1 MKRANPQFATPSLG
15 SSEVSTDPCLLDRK
29 RLRPTAAASA
39 APNRLKSMTKQLS
52 SSSLVIRKDA
62 ALQRKQ
68 LHPMQQVEPP
78 YLPTSSTGRG
88 RADNSQVR
96 VQLLPVQ
103 AENIRLQSM
112 ATSRFRTH
120 IWRHGPSQAMSRSQ
134 STACLVRSRSP
145 SQPHPSRPHLSLSH
159 AVRSQS
165 PPVTRSQSPSVTRSQ
180 SPSVTRSQSP
190 SVTRSQS
197 PSVTRSQSPS
207 LLRSGPQ
214 SRVRARSQSPSR
226 PPRSLFKCRRH
237 SPSRSQTGQ
246 SRPTRRVRFADQIRA
261 FLFER
266 ALGFSCVPS
275 RGSVGLGMQLNH
287 CAVESLAPHDRPVD
301 DNNSS
306 SSTGY
311 SAAFGFRLAEDGQA
325 LSPLPVRSRRQLL
338 RESGV
343 RRADSAE
350 ERAEC
355 RLIRASRERCGC
367 DCPDGCILGVCP
379 CAGDEIPCQVDRAG
393 FPCACARPEAC
404 ANPAG
409 RLEFNPSRVRAHYVH
424 TAHRLSLESEQQQAD
439 LFTPDGS
446 CSVCADVDNVQDQ
459 CSTMPLTGAPL
470 LTAAN
475 DMPTAT

>member
-1 MKRANPQFATPSLG
+1 
-15 SSEVSTDPCLLDRK
+15 
-29 RLRPTAAASA
+29 
-39 APNRLKSMTKQLS
+39 
-52 SSSLVIRKDA
+52 
-62 ALQRKQ
+62 
-68 LHPMQQVEPP
+68 
-78 YLPTSSTGRG
+78 
-88 RADNSQVR
+88 
-96 VQLLPVQ
+96 
-103 AENIRLQSM
+103 
-112 ATSRFRTH
+112 
-120 IWRHGPSQAMSRSQ
+120 
-134 STACLVRSRSP
+134 
-145 SQPHPSRPHLSLSH
+145 
-159 AVRSQS
+159 
-165 PPVTRSQSPSVTRSQ
+165 
-180 SPSVTRSQSP
+180 
-190 SVTRSQS
+190 
-197 PSVTRSQSPS
+197 
-207 LLRSGPQ
+207 
-214 SRVRARSQSPSR
+214 
-226 PPRSLFKCRRH
+226 
-237 SPSRSQTGQ
+237 TGQ
-246 SRPTRRVRFADQIRA
+246 SRPPRRVRFADQIRA

-355 RLIRASRERCGC
+355 RLIRASGSAAAATVQTVAFWAFVRAPETRF
-367 DCPDGCILGVCP
+367 L
-379 CAGDEIPCQVDRAG
+379 VDRAG

>member
-1 MKRANPQFATPSLG
+1 
-15 SSEVSTDPCLLDRK
+15 
-29 RLRPTAAASA
+29 
-39 APNRLKSMTKQLS
+39 
-52 SSSLVIRKDA
+52 
-62 ALQRKQ
+62 
-68 LHPMQQVEPP
+68 
-78 YLPTSSTGRG
+78 
-88 RADNSQVR
+88 
-96 VQLLPVQ
+96 
-103 AENIRLQSM
+103 
-112 ATSRFRTH
+112 
-120 IWRHGPSQAMSRSQ
+120 
-134 STACLVRSRSP
+134 
-145 SQPHPSRPHLSLSH
+145 
-159 AVRSQS
+159 
-165 PPVTRSQSPSVTRSQ
+165 
-180 SPSVTRSQSP
+180 
-190 SVTRSQS
+190 
-197 PSVTRSQSPS
+197 
-207 LLRSGPQ
+207 SGPQ

-226 PPRSLFKCRRH
+226 PLRSLFKCRRH

-246 SRPTRRVRFADQIRA
+246 SRPPRRVRFADQIRA